1 MMKLS
6 KGKKGIRIGEKKK
19 KKSKVEQN
27 ADVETHV
34 TVNNDGI

>member
-1 MMKLS
+1 MMKVS
-6 KGKKGIRIGEKKK
+6 KGKKGIRTGEKK